1 MSLVKSS
8 PEWERILRE
17 SGCLMEVAERWAP
30 VFAVTIKEGT
40 FSAGE
45 RELPD
50 FLSTILHESQMLEK
64 MRENG
69 NYSAARIREIGMA
82 SKPGTRWRSL
92 VPRALELAYNP
103 PKFFEACYAG
113 RMGNGPEGSGDGR
126 TYPGRGPLGLTG
138 KENYAWVG
146 DLVGQ
151 DLVHIPELAAQPHFG
166 LEIAIGW
173 WEGRVPDHCLGD
185 ERKVRKVVNG
195 GYFGIED
202 VEKLC
207 KRVQKA
213 L

>member
-1 MSLVKSS
+1 MLNKPSN
-8 PEWERILRE
+8 EWERILRE
-17 SGCLMEVAERWAP
+17 SGCLRATAELWAP
-30 VFAVTIKEGT
+30 VFAVTVKDGV
-40 FSAGE
+40 FSQGE

-69 NYSAARIREIGMA
+69 NYSAQRIREIGGA

-113 RMGNGPEGSGDGR
+113 RMGNGPEGSGDGAR
-126 TYPGRGPLGLTG
+126 YPGRGPLGLTG
-138 KENYAWVG
+138 KANYAWIG
-146 DLVGQ
+146 ERMGQ
-151 DLVHIPELAAQPHFG
+151 DLVAVPHLAEQPHFG
-166 LEIAIGW
+166 LEFAISW
-173 WEGRVPDHCLGD
+173 WEGRVPDSCLGD

-202 VEKLC
+202 VERLC
-207 KRVQKA
+207 RRVQKA